1 MTLPEAPTVQ
11 PLHKAA
17 QRLRWFVRAFE
28 EQTEVI
34 EAETGNRFSVSHE
47 ALAKVFAKWLRAFE
61 AQKPHAPDDKLAYVG
76 FAAGLMLRELI
87 AHKPVKLRTCPS
99 GADQSNPAYFWPEGY
114 LYVVFCLNVRG
125 LVLAHDFHHGQQV
138 SPAMDETRTW
148 WSFRENVAEDPEL
161 AIAFLDLFAG
171 DAPEWSMPQ
180 IFRAGRV
187 REIASR
193 FYIPSDSDNGF

>member
-76 FAAGLMLRELI
+76 FAAG
-87 AHKPVKLRTCPS
+87 AH
-99 GADQSNPAYFWPEGY
+99 
-114 LYVVFCLNVRG
+114 
-125 LVLAHDFHHGQQV
+125 
-138 SPAMDETRTW
+138 
-148 WSFRENVAEDPEL
+148 
-161 AIAFLDLFAG
+161 
-171 DAPEWSMPQ
+171 
-180 IFRAGRV
+180 
-187 REIASR
+187 ASR
-193 FYIPSDSDNGF
+193 VDCPQTREAANLPQRRGPVEPSLFLARRLFVRRLLPERTRLGACP